1 MLLIA
6 GPGLV
11 AVHQWAEHGE
21 PVWLWANW
29 AVCAL
34 RATGSWGCCVCDVGR
49 RGERAEDGKR
59 GKQGG
64 GGAAWEAG
72 HERRGNSPQEHPAAL
87 QYSTVQWDIKVCGV
101 SYLYR
106 SPVPRSAVS
115 GRPRSGAEPSV
126 DGGAG
131 GPGTRGEL
139 PGPHMP
145 HTCTRAAVRLRIPRR
160 QRGQVPPAR
169 LCEARRGRGRARGPR
184 GRRGHWRR
192 R

>member
-64 GGAAWEAG
+64 GVRHGRLG
-72 HERRGNSPQEHPAAL
+72 TNGGVILPRNTL
-87 QYSTVQWDIKVCGV
+87 QRCSTVQYNGSIKVCGV

-115 GRPRSGAEPSV
+115 GRPRSGAGPSV